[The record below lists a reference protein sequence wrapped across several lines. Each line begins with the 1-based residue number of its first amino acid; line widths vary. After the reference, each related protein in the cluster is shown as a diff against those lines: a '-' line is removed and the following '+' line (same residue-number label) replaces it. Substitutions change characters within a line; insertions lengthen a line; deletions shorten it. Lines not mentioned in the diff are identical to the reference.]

1 MTTRYHSREDG
12 GGNTPSLY
20 WQEDI
25 DQTFRV
31 YHLARK
37 IYPKR
42 WDVTSKG
49 DSWDRWFFKHTG
61 MTLDDFVEWA
71 NEHKLRDKWNQSVKK
86 SSYKTRL
93 RKKFESLKLSKK
105 IRSKGSGA

>member
-1 MTTRYHSREDG
+1 MTPRYHAREDG

-20 WQEDI
+20 WQEDV

-49 DSWDRWFFKHTG
+49 DSWDRWFFKNTG

-93 RKKFESLKLSKK
+93 RKKLKSLISSRVIVSKD
-105 IRSKGSGA
+105 SGA

>member
-93 RKKFESLKLSKK
+93 RKKLKSLKLSRG

>member
-1 MTTRYHSREDG
+1 MAKPHNGEG
-12 GGNTPSLY
+12 WGGNAPSLS
-20 WQEDI
+20 WQDDI

-31 YHLARK
+31 YHLARD

-49 DSWDRWFFKHTG
+49 DSWDRWFFKQSG
-61 MTLDDFVEWA
+61 MTLDEFVEWA
-71 NEHKLRDKWNQSVKK
+71 KEHKLKEKWNQSVKK

-93 RKKFESLKLSKK
+93 RKKLESLKLS
-105 IRSKGSGA
+105 RGTQSKDSGA

>member
-20 WQEDI
+20 WQGDI

-31 YHLARK
+31 YHMARK

-42 WDVTSKG
+42 WDVTSNG
-49 DSWDRWFFKHTG
+49 LSWDRWFFQHTG
-61 MTLDDFVEWA
+61 MSLDDFVEWA
-71 NEHKLRDKWNQSVKK
+71 KEHKLKEKWNQSVKK

-93 RKKFESLKLSKK
+93 RKKLESLRLS
-105 IRSKGSGA
+105 RETQSKDSGA

>member
-20 WQEDI
+20 WQDDI

-93 RKKFESLKLSKK
+93 RKKLKSLRLSRG
-105 IRSKGSGA
+105 IQSKGSGA

>member
-20 WQEDI
+20 WQEDV

-31 YHLARK
+31 YHMAREV
-37 IYPKR
+37 YPKR
-42 WDVTSKG
+42 WDINSKG
-49 DSWDRWFFKHTG
+49 DSWDRWFFKHAG
-61 MTLDDFVEWA
+61 MSLDDFVEWA
-71 NEHKLRDKWNQSVKK
+71 NEHKLRDKWKQSVKK

-93 RKKFESLKLSKK
+93 RKKLKSLRLSRG
-105 IRSKGSGA
+105 IVSKGSGA

>member
-25 DQTFRV
+25 DETFRV

-49 DSWDRWFFKHTG
+49 ESWDRWFFKSTG

-93 RKKFESLKLSKK
+93 RKKLESLRLS
-105 IRSKGSGA
+105 RGTQSKGSGA

>member
-20 WQEDI
+20 WQEDV

-71 NEHKLRDKWNQSVKK
+71 NEHKLRDKWKQSVKK

-93 RKKFESLKLSKK
+93 RKKLKSLRLSRG
-105 IRSKGSGA
+105 IVSKGSGA

>member
-71 NEHKLRDKWNQSVKK
+71 NEHKLRDKWSQSVKK

-93 RKKFESLKLSKK
+93 RKKLKSLRLSRK
-105 IRSKGSGA
+105 IVSKGSGA

>member
-25 DQTFRV
+25 DETFRV

-49 DSWDRWFFKHTG
+49 ESWDRWFFKSTG

-93 RKKFESLKLSKK
+93 RKKLKSLRLSRG
-105 IRSKGSGA
+105 IQSKGSGA

>member
-49 DSWDRWFFKHTG
+49 ESWDRWFFKSTG

-93 RKKFESLKLSKK
+93 RKKLESLRLS
-105 IRSKGSGA
+105 RGTQSKGSGA

>member
-49 DSWDRWFFKHTG
+49 DSWDWWYFKNTG

-93 RKKFESLKLSKK
+93 RKKLKSLRLSRG
-105 IRSKGSGA
+105 IQSKGSGA

>member
-93 RKKFESLKLSKK
+93 RKKLESLRLS
-105 IRSKGSGA
+105 RGTQSKGSGA

>member
-20 WQEDI
+20 WQEDV

-71 NEHKLRDKWNQSVKK
+71 NEHKLRDKWNQSVEK

-93 RKKFESLKLSKK
+93 RKKLKSLRLSRG
-105 IRSKGSGA
+105 IVSKGSGA

>member
-61 MTLDDFVEWA
+61 MTLDEFVEWA

-93 RKKFESLKLSKK
+93 RKKLKSLKLSRG

>member
-1 MTTRYHSREDG
+1 MAKPHNGEGG
-12 GGNTPSLY
+12 GGNAHSLS
-20 WQEDI
+20 WQDDI

-31 YHLARK
+31 YHLARD

-49 DSWDRWFFKHTG
+49 DSWDRWFFKQSG
-61 MTLDDFVEWA
+61 MTLDEFVEWA
-71 NEHKLRDKWNQSVKK
+71 KEHKLKEKWNQSVKK

-93 RKKFESLKLSKK
+93 RKKLESLKLS
-105 IRSKGSGA
+105 RGTQSKDSGA

>member
-93 RKKFESLKLSKK
+93 RKKLKSLRLSRG